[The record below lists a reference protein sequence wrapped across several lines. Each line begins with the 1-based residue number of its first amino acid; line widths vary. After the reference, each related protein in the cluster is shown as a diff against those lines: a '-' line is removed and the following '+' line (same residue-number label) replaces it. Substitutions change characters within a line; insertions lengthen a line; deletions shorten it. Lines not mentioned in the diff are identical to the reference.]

1 MADTKFTAN
10 NTSRAT
16 DGDGVRAS
24 RGEYNGDGAMSG
36 PWKMKPITPA
46 INPP

>member
-1 MADTKFTAN
+1 MTRND
-10 NTSRAT
+10 TSRAS

-24 RGEYNGDGAMSG
+24 SGEYNGDDTMSG